1 MSEARVGKEA
11 PDFKSAAYVRGVGFK
26 EIKLSDYRGNWLAS
40 ASTRVISPSFDR
52 PSWRQLPSCILNSR
66 SSALMSFQ

>member
-1 MSEARVGKEA
+1 MPEARVGKEA
-11 PDFKSAAYVRGVGFK
+11 PDFKSAAYIRGEGFK
-26 EIKLSDYRGNWLAS
+26 EVKLSDYRGLSS
-40 ASTRVISPSFDR
+40 ASTRVISPLFDR